1 MVTQSGWYA
10 GKVMHV
16 ALSLKIVN
24 EELARRGH
32 TARLAKGSG
41 YFYFKDGEAAAWL
54 DNSVK
59 VRTINTLT
67 MKQWMG
73 EFGRLKELNAQI
85 FRTAKGGRKA

>member
-1 MVTQSGWYA
+1 
-10 GKVMHV
+10 MHV

-32 TARLAKGSG
+32 TARLAKGTG
-41 YFYFKDGEAAAWL
+41 YFYFERGEAADWL

-67 MKQWMG
+67 MKEWME
-73 EFGRLKELNAQI
+73 EFRRLKELNEQI
-85 FRTAKGGRKA
+85 FRTAKRGSGSTPPSPS